1 MADAVQALAVLA
13 VVLAVAWPA
22 RRAAT
27 LARQPAVIGEITLG
41 LVAVPALTAAAGPG
55 LVGTLLP
62 SGVTGHLHTVG
73 LAGLALYLTGVGH
86 GARPRRGEVSPRSYG
101 RLLAGSLLP
110 GLVAGVLLAV
120 WVVRRGVPGERG
132 TAPTTA
138 LVLLLAAAFAVTAV
152 PVLARILTDRSLT
165 DTTEGRLSVLVAVS
179 IDALT
184 WLVLTAALAVAAG
197 GGGRLVRAL
206 AVIAGG
212 AVAAVLLRHLLRR
225 ESVGRLSARWPTA
238 AAAVL
243 GAVAIAAA
251 LATERAGLTAI
262 FGAVLVGLA
271 VPRDG
276 EPGTRDGGR
285 GPRDR
290 AVRSVERCGLLLVPV
305 FFVTTGL
312 QVSVD
317 GPDGFSWTTFGLVL
331 LLATAAKVGGG
342 YAGARAARLP
352 ARTALRFGV
361 LMNTRGLTEI
371 AVLQAG
377 LSAGILSP
385 GLFLALVLM
394 ALVTT
399 AATGPLL
406 SVTDRGRLTAGARP
420 RVAATAPARTAT
432 WAPLRPAARPPAH
445 PAAGPPSRPA
455 SEELSHD
462 ED

>member
-1 MADAVQALAVLA
+1 MAYALQALAALA
-13 VVLAVAWPA
+13 VVLALARPA

-27 LARQPAVIGEITLG
+27 LVRQPPVIGEIALG
-41 LVAVPALTAAAGPG
+41 LVVVPLLTTAAGPD

-62 SGVTGHLHTVG
+62 SRVTDHLHTVG

-86 GARPRRGEVSPRSYG
+86 SARPRRGELSPRSYG

-110 GLVAGVLLAV
+110 GLLAGVLLSV
-120 WVVRRGVPGERG
+120 WVVWRDAPGERG
-132 TAPTTA
+132 AAPTAA

-152 PVLARILTDRSLT
+152 PVLARILTDRGIE
-165 DTTEGRLSVLVAVS
+165 DTTEGRLSLLVAVS

-184 WLVLTAALAVAAG
+184 WLVLTAALAAAAE

-206 AVIAGG
+206 AVIVGG
-212 AVAAVLLRHLLRR
+212 VGAAVLLRRLLGRAA
-225 ESVGRLSARWPTA
+225 VGRLCARRPA
-238 AAAVL
+238 AAASVL
-243 GAVAIAAA
+243 GAVAVAAA
-251 LATERAGLTAI
+251 VATERAGLTAI

-276 EPGTRDGGR
+276 EQTSKDEEL
-285 GPRDR
+285 GPRDGEPGARTGVVR
-290 AVRSVERCGLLLVPV
+290 AVERCGRLFVPV
-305 FFVTTGL
+305 FFVTAGL
-312 QVSVD
+312 QVSTD
-317 GPDGFSWTTFGLVL
+317 GPDGFSWATFALVL
-331 LLATAAKVGGG
+331 LLATAAKLGGG
-342 YAGARAARLP
+342 YAGARLARLP
-352 ARTALRFGV
+352 AGTALRFGV

-406 SVTDRGRLTAGARP
+406 SLTDRRR
-420 RVAATAPARTAT
+420 AAVGAPARPTTGVPAQRAT
-432 WAPLRPAARPPAH
+432 GAPPRT
-445 PAAGPPSRPA
+445 A
-455 SEELSHD
+455 SEELSP
-462 ED
+462 